1 MKTSGPL
8 SEQSNLSSAGD
19 QTGGSIRESVPEQ
32 PYESKAQSQCPE
44 IRSKASKGIST
55 KYKTRQAKET
65 SCSGGSAGSKGR
77 KYPGSTSGVT
87 LLLFE
92 NDNQGDDIDDNV
104 IDKLYHLG
112 INAFVPQDQ
121 VGGVFENGVPSDER
135 IRLAPLKYESKI
147 LA

>member
-65 SCSGGSAGSKGR
+65 I
-77 KYPGSTSGVT
+77 
-87 LLLFE
+87 E

>member
-65 SCSGGSAGSKGR
+65 SKHSSRESGPMTRQMVTRLLPLTNRLGMNGFFCSCDPVRRPVGSEWYGSRVVG
-77 KYPGSTSGVT
+77 
-87 LLLFE
+87 F
-92 NDNQGDDIDDNV
+92 
-104 IDKLYHLG
+104 
-112 INAFVPQDQ
+112 QDYRAQ
-121 VGGVFENGVPSDER
+121 
-135 IRLAPLKYESKI
+135 
-147 LA
+147 